1 MRTITALTVLTAS
14 TVCALV
20 MPAAATLA
28 QPAKNQTYAW
38 SGEVLMYDEKGKTV
52 TVKA

>member
-38 SGEVLMYDEKGKTV
+38 SGEVIMLNSCLLTRRRGG
-52 TVKA
+52 